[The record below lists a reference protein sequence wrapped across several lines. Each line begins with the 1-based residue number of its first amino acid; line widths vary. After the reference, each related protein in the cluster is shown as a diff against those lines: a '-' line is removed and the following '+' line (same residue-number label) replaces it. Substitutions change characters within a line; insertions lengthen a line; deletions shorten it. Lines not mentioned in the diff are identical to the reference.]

1 MFLIKLATVMAFF
14 IPLLVIHKQAKII
27 ETCKADFQKLKQ
39 SHENALA
46 ELNVHEQNALVR
58 MECENEC

>member
-1 MFLIKLATVMAFF
+1 MAFF

-27 ETCKADFQKLKQ
+27 ETGKADFQKLKQ

-46 ELNVHEQNALVR
+46 ELKHYTKLNALVAYGVR
-58 MECENEC
+58 K